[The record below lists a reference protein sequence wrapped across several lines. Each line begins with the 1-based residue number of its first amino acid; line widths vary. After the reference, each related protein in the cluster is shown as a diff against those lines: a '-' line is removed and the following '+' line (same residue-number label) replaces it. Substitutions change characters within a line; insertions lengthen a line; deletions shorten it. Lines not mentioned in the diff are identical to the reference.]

1 MQSKK
6 IIFVILVV
14 VFLLSLGF
22 SSYCAY
28 PEKPVEVI
36 VAWSAGG
43 GTDVAAR
50 LVARYAEKYFGQSFA
65 IINKAGAAGEIG
77 FTAIAKAKP
86 DGYTIGFINPPTT
99 LLHPIQREGC
109 KYTLDDF
116 ALIANIVMD
125 PGVIAVRA
133 ESKFDS
139 LKTLLESAKKMEKGV
154 SVGYCGPGT
163 ADAMT
168 LRKFENIEGI
178 EINKIPFDG
187 TAPIVAALLGGHVD
201 FAFMNISEAYTYVI
215 EGKMR
220 LLGVGS
226 PKRSEMLPDVPSFRE
241 QGYDIIQT
249 ALRGIAAPA
258 GFPEEYKKI
267 LEEAIS
273 KTMSD
278 PEFLK
283 KVSEMQMP
291 LQFMG
296 SEEYTAFLKAM
307 DEDLRREWAIA
318 PW

>member
-1 MQSKK
+1 MQGKKK
-6 IIFVILVV
+6 IFVVLVV
-14 VFLLSLGF
+14 IFLLSLGF

-36 VAWSAGG
+36 VAWSPGG

-50 LVARYAEKYFGQSFA
+50 LVAKYAEKYFGQNFA
-65 IINKAGAAGEIG
+65 IINKTGAAGEIG
-77 FTAIAKAKP
+77 FTAIAQSKP
-86 DGYTIGFINPPTT
+86 DGYTIGWINPPTT

-109 KYTLDDF
+109 KYTLEDF
-116 ALIANIVMD
+116 APIANIVMD
-125 PGVIAVRA
+125 PGVIAVR
-133 ESKFDS
+133 EDSKFNS
-139 LKTLLESAKKMEKGV
+139 LEDFLKVAKEKKKGV
-154 SVGYCGPGT
+154 SIGYCGPGT

-168 LRKFENIEGI
+168 LRKFETIEGV
-178 EINKIPFDG
+178 EFNKIPFEG

-201 FAFMNISEAYTYVI
+201 AACMNISEAYNHVL
-215 EGKMR
+215 EGRMK
-220 LLGVGS
+220 LIGVGS
-226 PKRSEMLPDVPSFRE
+226 PKRSEMLPDVSTFKE
-241 QGYDIIQT
+241 QGYDVIQ
-249 ALRGIAAPA
+249 ASLRGIAAPA
-258 GFPEEYKKI
+258 GFPEEYRKI

-273 KTMSD
+273 KTMRD

-307 DEDLRREWAIA
+307 DEDLSKEWAID